1 MNPTQHRC
9 WRRSLRWRKAFKR
22 THPHNINYWRLVLL
36 GHNHAPFSG
45 HATRMFEYI
54 TAMEC
59 FDNTGDE
66 EERDKWL
73 NDRRIQDFYDL
84 L

>member
-1 MNPTQHRC
+1 
-9 WRRSLRWRKAFKR
+9 
-22 THPHNINYWRLVLL
+22 
-36 GHNHAPFSG
+36 
-45 HATRMFEYI
+45 MFEYI